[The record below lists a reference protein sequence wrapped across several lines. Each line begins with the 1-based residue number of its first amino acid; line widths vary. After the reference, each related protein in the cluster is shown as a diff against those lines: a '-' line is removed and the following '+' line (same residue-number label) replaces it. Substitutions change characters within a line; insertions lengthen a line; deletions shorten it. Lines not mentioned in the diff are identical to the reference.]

1 MMISNYLAVLLPALL
16 IFVVVYAL
24 LSKTELLGKNKAFAA
39 AVAIIAAFLG
49 ILFKDVLVVINF
61 MAPWFVVIFIFL
73 VLLLVLLMIL
83 GVKEE
88 MIAEFVSKNKGFQM
102 LIIAIALIIFFAA
115 LGYVYGE
122 RLLPITAEKAPV
134 EAKAITE
141 AQVQPQPGEAG
152 TFKENVFKVIF
163 NTKVLGALFILI
175 VAIFAIVLLTREKI

>member
-1 MMISNYLAVLLPALL
+1 MMISNYIAILLPALL

-24 LSKTELLGKNKAFAA
+24 LSKTETFGKNKAFAA

-49 ILFKDVLVVINF
+49 ILFKDVLVIINF

-88 MIAEFVSKNKGFQM
+88 TIAEFVSKNKGFQM

-122 RLLPITAEKAPV
+122 RLLPVTAEKAPV
-134 EAKAITE
+134 EAKAITT
-141 AQVQPQPGEAG
+141 GEAG